1 MLGRLYLCGCKM
13 DEMTP
18 RHRSMMRALVSGK
31 TPSFVA
37 DIFKITE
44 SQLSEIMHSP
54 LFKEEMAALEKELE
68 KRLIEVRA
76 QELIQEDPD
85 KILKE
90 ATELAAQT
98 LKGAL
103 NDPNVHGRIKAS
115 IEVLNRA
122 REISEAAGE
131 KVEPSQGF
139 KDMMERCMKETQDN
153 GSKGVLETKDAK

>member
-1 MLGRLYLCGCKM
+1 M

-31 TPSFVA
+31 TPSYVA

-44 SQLSEIMHSP
+44 SQMSEIMNSP
-54 LFKEEMAALEKELE
+54 LFKEEMATLEKELE
-68 KRLIEVRA
+68 KKVVELRA
-76 QELIQEDPD
+76 RELIVEDPD
-85 KILKE
+85 KVLKE
-90 ATELAAQT
+90 ATSLAANT

-103 NDPNVHGRIKAS
+103 TDPNVHGRIKAS

-122 REISEAAGE
+122 REVAAAAGE

-139 KDMMERCMKETQDN
+139 QDMMTRCMKEVQSNGDKN
-153 GSKGVLETKDAK
+153 GSEGVLEKSNAG

>member
-68 KRLIEVRA
+68 KETSVSGLVPFSSGRKEPRLTLSSQRLLSSKITE
-76 QELIQEDPD
+76 EDFP
-85 KILKE
+85 I
-90 ATELAAQT
+90 
-98 LKGAL
+98 
-103 NDPNVHGRIKAS
+103 H
-115 IEVLNRA
+115 
-122 REISEAAGE
+122 
-131 KVEPSQGF
+131 
-139 KDMMERCMKETQDN
+139 
-153 GSKGVLETKDAK
+153 